1 MDRLSVLNEK
11 LKERELARNP
21 LYSMASKPERSN
33 YVEYNEFSSPE
44 FKEKARASFDK
55 EYGKG
60 ASESLKTKPSDLV
73 MRRQQKGNIDSD
85 VINVEGLLEGRST
98 EKPTTDYI
106 PEVYDDVS
114 VKTKSFDE
122 SAYKKAIDDV
132 KSNYKKDD
140 DEDSTLIDLLTMA
153 VPVVVGGA
161 MGHSNV
167 GAGVGAEY
175 GQRRL
180 DEDKSERKSLK
191 DALNKIAMKRAELA
205 SENELKTQSDL
216 NKVGTYI
223 VDGKLVPLT
232 HRQAIQMKAQ
242 PAEKGFYSQNSRG
255 SVLNTVTGD
264 QRNASGSNLT
274 PQEEMAK
281 KKFDLDNE
289 KFIYNQI
296 KDRLYNPKQGMED
309 LALIRDADRLLAKN
323 PEQTF
328 GSLQRSISRIMSKEG
343 KVMSDQDAKAMGYD
357 AGFADYV
364 NRVAQKIRDGRSA
377 ESIDV
382 KELRAILP
390 ALYNQTKKFHI
401 ESLNRNKNLRS
412 ENNVRNINESEF
424 YNIQEF
430 VPEKSKL
437 EQERSENMKRL
448 MEKYK

>member
-1 MDRLSVLNEK
+1 
-11 LKERELARNP
+11 
-21 LYSMASKPERSN
+21 
-33 YVEYNEFSSPE
+33 
-44 FKEKARASFDK
+44 
-55 EYGKG
+55 
-60 ASESLKTKPSDLV
+60 
-73 MRRQQKGNIDSD
+73 
-85 VINVEGLLEGRST
+85 
-98 EKPTTDYI
+98 
-106 PEVYDDVS
+106 
-114 VKTKSFDE
+114 
-122 SAYKKAIDDV
+122 
-132 KSNYKKDD
+132 
-140 DEDSTLIDLLTMA
+140 
-153 VPVVVGGA
+153 
-161 MGHSNV
+161 
-167 GAGVGAEY
+167 
-175 GQRRL
+175 
-180 DEDKSERKSLK
+180 
-191 DALNKIAMKRAELA
+191 
-205 SENELKTQSDL
+205 
-216 NKVGTYI
+216 
-223 VDGKLVPLT
+223 
-232 HRQAIQMKAQ
+232 
-242 PAEKGFYSQNSRG
+242 
-255 SVLNTVTGD
+255 
-264 QRNASGSNLT
+264 
-274 PQEEMAK
+274 MAK

-424 YNIQEF
+424 YNIPEF